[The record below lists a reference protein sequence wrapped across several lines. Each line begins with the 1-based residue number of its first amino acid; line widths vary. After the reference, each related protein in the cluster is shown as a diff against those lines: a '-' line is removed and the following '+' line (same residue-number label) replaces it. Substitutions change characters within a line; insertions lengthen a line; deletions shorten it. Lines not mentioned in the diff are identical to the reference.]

1 MSLKNLMVHLDQGPR
16 VGVRLELAVALAQ
29 THAARLVGVFG
40 QRARAKQVGTV
51 ASWPSDEYLQAAA
64 EARARFE
71 AATKDLPQSAW
82 HDVNRGGDAELLRQI
97 SATARYGDLMIL
109 GQHEE
114 GAANLVPMELPEEV
128 MTHSGRPILVMP
140 YAGTFPTVGRRPIIA
155 WSGSRRSA
163 RALADALPLMR
174 GCESATLVSMDSDH
188 NDAEVGCRELT
199 TYLATHGITV
209 RTELLA
215 SEDIGIMDLLLN
227 TVTDHGADLLV
238 MGGRQQATLPF
249 GNKGAGTR
257 HILQQMTVPVLMSCG

>member
-1 MSLKNLMVHLDQGPR
+1 
-16 VGVRLELAVALAQ
+16 
-29 THAARLVGVFG
+29 
-40 QRARAKQVGTV
+40 
-51 ASWPSDEYLQAAA
+51 
-64 EARARFE
+64 
-71 AATKDLPQSAW
+71 
-82 HDVNRGGDAELLRQI
+82 VNRGGDAELCRQI
-97 SATARYGDLMIL
+97 SSYARYGDLMVL
-109 GQHEE
+109 GQREE

-140 YAGTFPTVGRRPIIA
+140 YAGDFPTVGRRPIIA

-163 RALADALPLMR
+163 RALADALPLIR

-188 NDAEVGCRELT
+188 NDAEAACQEVS
-199 TYLATHGITV
+199 TYLATHGIAV

-215 SEDIGIMDLLLN
+215 SDDIGIMDLLLN

-249 GNKGAGTR
+249 GSKGAGTR